1 MVNQKGV
8 FNVIEELKKLEF
20 SSDLRAYVV
29 QYLLDYD
36 DSGKEILNH
45 ITDILEYG
53 CSSGVVSELI
63 YYEDTH
69 AFFDRFYDDIED
81 LRVTSYEYDSNL
93 PFLSDADLKNTL
105 AWFGFEHAVYDI
117 AVECGLI

>member
-8 FNVIEELKKLEF
+8 FSVIEELKKLEF

-29 QYLLDYD
+29 QYLLGYD
-36 DSGKEILNH
+36 DSGKEILHH
-45 ITDILEYG
+45 ITDVLEYG
-53 CSSGVVSELI
+53 CRSGVVSELI

-69 AFFDRFYDDIED
+69 AFFDRFYDDIEE

-93 PFLSDADLKNTL
+93 PLLSDADLKNTL
-105 AWFGFEHAVYDI
+105 AWFGFENAVYDI